1 MFVDGSRIDSLHA
14 LLVFLQCQGFLRFFT
29 RHQPSGSVRG
39 RIVPLRISFSDGENT
54 AVTHIDRNQHSFSF
68 VRCDCAFSEYHLVCV
83 DIVMNRVERIGAGKA
98 GSFQQDFRHFFP
110 VPACKLLADLH
121 VVQIGFQIFSGQI
134 AEILRHL
141 RFVRFPLQLF

>member
-1 MFVDGSRIDSLHA
+1 M
-14 LLVFLQCQGFLRFFT
+14 
-29 RHQPSGSVRG
+29 RG

-54 AVTHIDRNQHSFSF
+54 AVAHIDRNQHSFSF

-83 DIVMNRVERIGAGKA
+83 DIVMNRVERIGACKA